1 MVKQPGATCPGH
13 PGGVVAGLGQA
24 RHRLGRGVDLESGG
38 IGYGASAE
46 GLRDH
51 TAQPTVEVGFSA
63 QAGGAADVY
72 SGGHGGPPN
81 FTKQVESFQSLL
93 ERAG

>member
-13 PGGVVAGLGQA
+13 PGGVVAGLSQV
-24 RHRLGRGVDLESGG
+24 RHRLGSGLDLVAGG
-38 IGYGASAE
+38 IGLGASAE

-63 QAGGAADVY
+63 QAGGAADVC
-72 SGGHGGPPN
+72 SGGHGCAAWCFEMKP
-81 FTKQVESFQSLL
+81 
-93 ERAG
+93 